1 MPDELN
7 VPVGE
12 TGQTD
17 SARADA
23 GAGTAP
29 DSVPNLVAGHGAKSV
44 TEAPFVPAEG
54 RLHRAD
60 LEERVKIASRLRKA
74 GAIAPV
80 NLLPLLI
87 LLLAA
92 CGKRQPDVSD
102 TPDPDADPDPD
113 PDPDLG
119 PDPGPDPETAN
130 DAVKDAAGAIKFD
143 KDSDWNADKKKDT
156 IIYVEE
162 GEQKKILAVLNA
174 VSVDLDQSDFLGGT
188 VSGVTE
194 EDLPGLADIL

>member
-44 TEAPFVPAEG
+44 TEAPFVPVEG

-102 TPDPDADPDPD
+102 TPDQDADPDPD
-113 PDPDLG
+113 RRDRRL
-119 PDPGPDPETAN
+119 
-130 DAVKDAAGAIKFD
+130 
-143 KDSDWNADKKKDT
+143 
-156 IIYVEE
+156 
-162 GEQKKILAVLNA
+162 Q
-174 VSVDLDQSDFLGGT
+174 FLGL
-188 VSGVTE
+188 GVAGWG
-194 EDLPGLADIL
+194 GLYRVII

>member
-12 TGQTD
+12 TGRTD

-102 TPDPDADPDPD
+102 TPDPDPD
-113 PDPDLG
+113 

-143 KDSDWNADKKKDT
+143 KDSDWNADKKKDN

>member
-44 TEAPFVPAEG
+44 TEAPFVPVEG

-102 TPDPDADPDPD
+102 TPDPDPD
-113 PDPDLG
+113 

>member
-44 TEAPFVPAEG
+44 TEAPFVPVEG

-102 TPDPDADPDPD
+102 TPDPD
-113 PDPDLG
+113 

>member
-1 MPDELN
+1 
-7 VPVGE
+7 
-12 TGQTD
+12 
-17 SARADA
+17 
-23 GAGTAP
+23 
-29 DSVPNLVAGHGAKSV
+29 VPNLVAGHGAKSV
-44 TEAPFVPAEG
+44 TEAPFVPVEG

-113 PDPDLG
+113 PDPDPN
-119 PDPGPDPETAN
+119 PDPDPDPDPDPETAN
-130 DAVKDAAGAIKFD
+130 DAVKDAAG
-143 KDSDWNADKKKDT
+143 
-156 IIYVEE
+156 
-162 GEQKKILAVLNA
+162 
-174 VSVDLDQSDFLGGT
+174 
-188 VSGVTE
+188 
-194 EDLPGLADIL
+194 

>member
-102 TPDPDADPDPD
+102 TPDPDPD
-113 PDPDLG
+113 